1 MPLRLPT
8 LVFCSFRPFR
18 TRREYDVR
26 LTMHKLP
33 FAIMGLLFAMPLALI
48 TALFLAI
55 ENRPRIDRQVV
66 FTPEHMER
74 AKRIVDAHRYWVRPG
89 MLATIKVMPA
99 DADLA
104 ANYLANRLGKGSAQI
119 ALADRNAIIHLSL
132 PLHGFPLSGYLN
144 FEATL
149 VETTGLPHLKSVHIG
164 KLSLP
169 DSFTDLIVPQLMSW
183 LRRSPEYRSG
193 LDALRLVKMSSNEL
207 SVYYRWEGG
216 LSHDVRA
223 SVIDKQERERL
234 LRYQSLLAANSRQ
247 YGPIISLAEVL
258 PPLVRLAMGRSVN
271 GNALAENRAAILV
284 ATFHVLGISLEQIL
298 PEAAGWPQPARQ
310 TVTVDGRDD
319 FAKHFMVSATI
330 AAYADTALAD
340 AIGLYKEIEDS
351 RIGSGF
357 SFNDIAADRAGT
369 QFGEKAVANEASAQQ
384 LQYRVAAGLKDSDLM
399 PVWSDLPEFMSEAEF
414 KRRFGGIDAPA
425 YRKMMQKIEQRVAAL
440 RVLH

>member
-1 MPLRLPT
+1 MT
-8 LVFCSFRPFR
+8 
-18 TRREYDVR
+18 T
-26 LTMHKLP
+26 HKLP
-33 FAIMGLLFAMPLALI
+33 LAITGLVFAISLALVI
-48 TALFLAI
+48 LLFLAI
-55 ENRPRIDRQVV
+55 ESRPRIDRHVV
-66 FTPEHMER
+66 FTPEHIER
-74 AKRIVDAHRYWVRPG
+74 AKQIVDAHRYWVRPG
-89 MLATIKVMPA
+89 MLAAAKVMPA

-104 ANYLANRLGKGSAQI
+104 ANYLANRLGKGSAQV

-132 PLHGFPLSGYLN
+132 PLQDTPLSGYLN
-144 FEATL
+144 LEATL
-149 VETTGLPHLKSVHIG
+149 VETAGLPQLQSVHIG

-169 DSFTDLIVPQLMSW
+169 DSLTDLLVPHLMSW

-193 LDALRLVKMSSNEL
+193 LDALRLVKMSPGEL
-207 SVYYRWEGG
+207 SIFYRWEGG
-216 LSHDVRA
+216 LSHEVRA

-234 LRYQSLLAANSRQ
+234 LRYQSLLAANSRR
-247 YGPIISLAEVL
+247 YGPIVSLAEVL
-258 PPLVRLAMGRSVN
+258 PPLVRLAIGRSVN

-298 PEAAGWPQPARQ
+298 PEAAGWPHPARQ

-330 AAYADTALAD
+330 AAYADTALSN

-369 QFGEKAVANEASAQQ
+369 QFGEKAVANEAAARQ

-399 PVWSDLPEFMSEAEF
+399 PLWSDLPEFMSEAEF

-425 YRKMMQKIEQRVAAL
+425 YRNMMQKIEQRVAAL